1 MFEMYFSKP
10 IHSVNLLQL
19 DASSLQANFYIYG
32 EIYYQEVI
40 PIYSLDSPKPVDPEE
55 VFAREQWNNL
65 I

>member
-1 MFEMYFSKP
+1 MFEMYFPKP

-32 EIYYQEVI
+32 EICHQEVI
-40 PIYSLDSPKPVDPEE
+40 PIYSSDNPQTEDPEMKL
-55 VFAREQWNNL
+55 AREQWNNL